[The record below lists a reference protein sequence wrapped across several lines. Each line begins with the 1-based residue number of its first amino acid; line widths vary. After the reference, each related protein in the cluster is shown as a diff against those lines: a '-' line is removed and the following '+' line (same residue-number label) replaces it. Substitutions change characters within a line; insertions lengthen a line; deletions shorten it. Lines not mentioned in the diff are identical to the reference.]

1 MASQPAIAFNT
12 GDFTVEGWVYFAGA
26 PASTFHSLYSTLV
39 QLASPGDHGVLI
51 RASTTK
57 LIAILQA
64 DNATTLTL
72 TSTNNVTTGQWYH
85 FALTR
90 SGTTARLFLNGTL
103 EASGTSSVNFYE
115 TAQALGRVYAT
126 STGTTQYLNGY
137 LDDVRVTNG
146 VARYTANFTPPTTAF
161 PNF

>member
-1 MASQPAIAFNT
+1 
-12 GDFTVEGWVYFAGA
+12 
-26 PASTFHSLYSTLV
+26 
-39 QLASPGDHGVLI
+39 
-51 RASTTK
+51 
-57 LIAILQA
+57 
-64 DNATTLTL
+64 
-72 TSTNNVTTGQWYH
+72 
-85 FALTR
+85 
-90 SGTTARLFLNGTL
+90 LFLNGTL